1 MNWFSTEEYHST
13 NQNNDHPYILCNQSN
28 TQGNIS
34 EDETLNIETNV
45 NNTNNRASFTQCSCL
60 SSLVGNHYQST
71 NLLEKTSRQQLS
83 EKFIRVPVI
92 PSLPKEKVDYINNN
106 VQNCINCKDDSIN
119 YLENVQFSHEY
130 GDEIDHLYKK
140 LRKNLKQNS
149 LLEYYFFLI
158 LQHLLKSLILYKNNS
173 INQKYELLHTT
184 YIYNTYSIIVIWKT
198 LIQNCH
204 LLICSIKTN
213 HQNHLNY
220 FKTLNTVQKYK
231 SKSLL
236 NLSNFIN
243 YNIYPWNIT
252 CIYQS
257 FSQCFR
263 SSLPILKTE
272 QDIAMNVNPINNNN
286 MVKSTSSSD
295 FESICSDN
303 DLLDNHI
310 ESEHSTNIFNRNIC
324 LSKELDTESKDTQI
338 KSKITLE
345 LSNLNSSNKNTFEN
359 LEKLSSSTNNE
370 LTHSSISN
378 SGCSAL
384 YSQLPKISIPDP
396 PPFTP
401 LPPPPPFP
409 ENFFSSSKISFT
421 SVSGDTSIEDQEI
434 KNQTASST
442 TNISESNIHKLKPF
456 RWTKVYTSKYNNVW
470 NNSNST
476 CSKTSDH
483 NETVRRKPISFINLS
498 KLNILFAQ
506 KQKLSMKNPEMKAS
520 PNTESFCL
528 PMSTDKQTVEREIN
542 HGSLHQK
549 FPVDKNVQ
557 EGNLIVPPTSDPKLL
572 RAINSYAIRGRSLSS
587 SRTMEFIQKHEPNL
601 LESQRCLNINI
612 FLRQFRHI
620 HINLLDLIDRC
631 DGSSIGSER
640 LKDLIKLLPT
650 DQEIKCLKAFQG
662 NVNYMDPAE
671 RFFYDLV
678 RIPKYYHKIDSMLLK
693 EEFQPTINWIKSSL
707 DNVMKTS
714 QEILKSP
721 LICELLQ
728 TVLEIG
734 NYMNEGNNLGSASG
748 FKLSSLLKLSEVRSN
763 DSKFTLLHFLVQE
776 FKTNN
781 PQMLRITDTLPY
793 LKEASDVSLDLIIK
807 EINRFKSRLQNMTQ
821 NFDPETFGEQSKICE
836 FIEQSNKELN
846 DVQTQ
851 MEKLQELEVKCAQ
864 YFCECPTQFRIT
876 ECLQTFS
883 LFFEKMKS
891 TEQEIKEFEQ
901 MDKER
906 LEKLNIKDT
915 LNQTNTKYNHKNSQ
929 IVEDKPKSIH
939 DEHNT
944 MMNLISNNISNPR
957 IVHNR
962 SRSRSSA
969 NTLNFSNPSNSFSK
983 CTIENKNPNKDKNY
997 TDELNMVSKST
1008 NISHSTSVFEHSSTN
1023 TNGKNNNIR
1032 IRSRQSV
1039 GQHRMNTKFQITDNE
1054 FERERGPWSQI
1065 QNQSINSSKNGI
1077 NQQLNESKANQS
1089 SDEETVYHLNERIK
1103 RLALKLNKS

>member
-140 LRKNLKQNS
+140 LRKNN
-149 LLEYYFFLI
+149 
-158 LQHLLKSLILYKNNS
+158 
-173 INQKYELLHTT
+173 
-184 YIYNTYSIIVIWKT
+184 V
-198 LIQNCH
+198 
-204 LLICSIKTN
+204 
-213 HQNHLNY
+213 
-220 FKTLNTVQKYK
+220 
-231 SKSLL
+231 
-236 NLSNFIN
+236 NF
-243 YNIYPWNIT
+243 
-252 CIYQS
+252 QR
-257 FSQCFR
+257 R

-714 QEILKSP
+714 QGNFKFIHDNRLPE
-721 LICELLQ
+721 Q
-728 TVLEIG
+728 T
-734 NYMNEGNNLGSASG
+734 
-748 FKLSSLLKLSEVRSN
+748 FKLV
-763 DSKFTLLHFLVQE
+763 
-776 FKTNN
+776 
-781 PQMLRITDTLPY
+781 II
-793 LKEASDVSLDLIIK
+793 DL
-807 EINRFKSRLQNMTQ
+807 
-821 NFDPETFGEQSKICE
+821 
-836 FIEQSNKELN
+836 
-846 DVQTQ
+846 
-851 MEKLQELEVKCAQ
+851 
-864 YFCECPTQFRIT
+864 Y
-876 ECLQTFS
+876 
-883 LFFEKMKS
+883 
-891 TEQEIKEFEQ
+891 
-901 MDKER
+901 
-906 LEKLNIKDT
+906 
-915 LNQTNTKYNHKNSQ
+915 
-929 IVEDKPKSIH
+929 
-939 DEHNT
+939 
-944 MMNLISNNISNPR
+944 
-957 IVHNR
+957 
-962 SRSRSSA
+962 
-969 NTLNFSNPSNSFSK
+969 
-983 CTIENKNPNKDKNY
+983 
-997 TDELNMVSKST
+997 
-1008 NISHSTSVFEHSSTN
+1008 
-1023 TNGKNNNIR
+1023 KNN
-1032 IRSRQSV
+1032 SYV
-1039 GQHRMNTKFQITDNE
+1039 
-1054 FERERGPWSQI
+1054 
-1065 QNQSINSSKNGI
+1065 
-1077 NQQLNESKANQS
+1077 QLYISLS
-1089 SDEETVYHLNERIK
+1089 T
-1103 RLALKLNKS
+1103 